1 MLLSEAWEK
10 YCFDK
15 KIEGYSPL
23 TLKMYG
29 FQFNLLKRYF
39 GDVTVIDIT
48 IGNLK

>member
-10 YCFDK
+10 YQSDK

-29 FQFNLLKRYF
+29 FQCDLLKRYF
-39 GDVTVIDIT
+39 GDIRMSEIHSLAD
-48 IGNLK
+48 